1 METTIYNDYF
11 QEILKLADCGGMMM
25 KSIISFAPKK
35 IFSVQQDENTRA
47 IRFFEY
53 KHNCTLIGNATE
65 SVEVDVSMLLKIV
78 KRLPK
83 YDILSIKAEN
93 DRLIVKGKNVK
104 ISLLVNEPEN
114 ILSCFTKKQLPTTAN
129 FTMKKSDFEKIVR
142 MRYLRPKPRFY
153 IFDFHKNQLC
163 VTCDNSA
170 VKYYF
175 NVFNCVGKARYQTKK
190 LILPK
195 IAKLFDKHVHVK
207 MGKNMPIWLYD
218 ETDDYTFGVSIP
230 TNKE

>member
-1 METTIYNDYF
+1 MMKTTIYNDYF
-11 QEILKLADCGGMMM
+11 QEILKLACCGGMMVE
-25 KSIISFAPKK
+25 SIISFAPKK
-35 IFSVQQDENTRA
+35 IFSVQQDDKTKA

-83 YDILSIKAEN
+83 YVILSIKAEN

-104 ISLLVNEPEN
+104 ISLLVNKPVP
-114 ILSCFTKKQLPTTAN
+114 CFTKKRLPTSAN
-129 FTMKKSDFEKIVR
+129 FTMLKSDLEKIVR
-142 MRYLRPKPRFY
+142 MKSLGSPKPRFY

-175 NVFNCVGKARYQTKK
+175 NVFNCVGKASNQTKK
-190 LILPK
+190 LIPQ
-195 IAKLFDKHVHVK
+195 IAKLFDKYVHVK
-207 MGKNMPIWLYD
+207 MGKPMWLYD

-230 TNKE
+230 TNDESDL